1 MLHNML
7 IRLMLIIKGSC
18 SLDFTMMWPGDR
30 NKKFTMMALHAYNF
44 IGYFICLHKYC
55 LLLKSCTITLLMYI
69 RTYNKMINIINLCS
83 HLWIANAH
91 TQYSDDKI
99 MIKYHAWPTNV
110 HKIASYIICCWY
122 FNACMQPLEEA
133 SCTHLYPYYYNYIAS
148 YS

>member
-1 MLHNML
+1 ML

-69 RTYNKMINIINLCS
+69 PAIRQSTLLTCVHIYGLQMYTPS
-83 HLWIANAH
+83 
-91 TQYSDDKI
+91 TM
-99 MIKYHAWPTNV
+99 MIK
-110 HKIASYIICCWY
+110 
-122 FNACMQPLEEA
+122 Q
-133 SCTHLYPYYYNYIAS
+133 
-148 YS
+148 